1 MIYKIMNANEIY
13 INTKYRNFKVQAVT
27 TIIIIFF
34 LDNNIIVKK
43 RKRKR
48 RHMNIIIY

>member
-13 INTKYRNFKVQAVT
+13 INTKHRNFKVQAVT

-43 RKRKR
+43 RKR